1 MLFWSLFLFL
11 FVFKTPAIA
20 EKDFS
25 ITENIEYLI
34 NSQGNAI
41 VTHQVQIINN
51 FSQIYPKEYQID
63 IEGLPLSDLTATDN
77 QGNILSVFTTENNV
91 SKIKLKFN
99 DPHLGKDQVTAFKL
113 SYRIQELAKNKGKT
127 WEIALPQSIDT
138 SLSKSQITLKVPLEF
153 GGLSFS
159 SISSSLVS
167 NSSQQIISF
176 QNNSSKKILIILGD
190 YQLFNFTLDYYL
202 KNPSDSPTESQIAI
216 IPQTYSQSVLYESIS
231 PPPKTVTTDND
242 GNWLATY
249 QLQGNEA
256 IEIKAIGQVKTG
268 LNLSLKT
275 DNLSPYLQE
284 QPFWPISAPEIQN
297 ISKTLTTPRSIYDFV
312 INNLDY
318 NYDGISSAKRQGALG
333 ALQNPKNSL
342 CTEFTDLFVTI
353 SRAKGIPAREIEGF
367 AYSTNPKI
375 KPLNIENDIL
385 HAWPEYYDQNKQSW
399 KAIDPT
405 WAKTTN
411 GINYFDDLDLNH
423 ITFVIHGENSQLP
436 PPPGSY
442 KKPGEAKSVKV
453 EFASEEIIA
462 EVSLPQISIENKKL
476 VIKNDNPNSQN
487 NLQIDIP
494 KLKFSQ
500 IVTQILPYSQT
511 SLPIPSLSFWQSLS
525 AKNQNITI
533 TLENS
538 NHLRET
544 VNLKYLPHFINLSVF
559 IIASIVILALSGII
573 ITSKTHEKNS

>member
-1 MLFWSLFLFL
+1 MLFCLLL
-11 FVFKTPAIA
+11 LPLLIFKTPVLA
-20 EKDFS
+20 EKDFN
-25 ITENIEYLI
+25 ITENIEYFV
-34 NSQGNAI
+34 NSQGNAT

-63 IEGLPLSDLTATDN
+63 IEGLPLSDLSATDD
-77 QGNILSVFTTENNV
+77 QGNILSVFSAENNV

-99 DPHLGKDQVTAFKL
+99 NPKLGKDQITTFKL
-113 SYRIQELAKNKGKT
+113 SYRIEELAKNKGKT
-127 WEIALPQSIDT
+127 WEISLPQSVDS
-138 SLSKSQITLKVPLEF
+138 SLSKSQVVLKVPLEF

-159 SISSSLVS
+159 SIPSSLVT
-167 NSSQQIISF
+167 NSSQHIISF

-202 KNPSDSPTESQIAI
+202 KNPSSSPTESQIAL
-216 IPQTYSQSVLYESIS
+216 IPQTYSQSVLYESIF

-249 QLQGNEA
+249 QLQGNETV
-256 IEIKAIGQVKTG
+256 EIKATGQVKTG
-268 LNLSLKT
+268 LKLPSKT
-275 DNLSPYLQE
+275 DNLSPYLSE
-284 QPFWPISAPEIQN
+284 QPFWPISSPEIQS
-297 ISKTLTTPRSIYDFV
+297 ISATLTTPRSIYDYV

-318 NYDGISSAKRQGALG
+318 SYSGISSAKRQGALA

-342 CTEFTDLFVTI
+342 CTEFTDLFI
-353 SRAKGIPAREIEGF
+353 ALSRAKNIPAREIEGF

-399 KAIDPT
+399 QAIDPT

-411 GINYFDDLDLNH
+411 GINYFNDLDLNH

-442 KKPGEAKSVKV
+442 KKPGATKSVNI

-462 EVSLPQISIENKKL
+462 ETSLPQISIENKKL
-476 VIKNDNPNSQN
+476 IIKNNNPNSQN
-487 NLQIDIP
+487 NLQIAIP
-494 KLKFSQ
+494 KLNFSQ
-500 IVTQILPYSQT
+500 TIAQILPYSQI
-511 SLPIPSLSFWQSLS
+511 SLPLPNLSFWQSLS
-525 AKNQNITI
+525 TKNQNIVI
-533 TLENS
+533 NLENN
-538 NHLRET
+538 NHLT
-544 VNLKYLPHFINLSVF
+544 QTQTLKYLPHFVNLGIF
-559 IIASIVILALSGII
+559 IIVSIVILALSGII

>member
-1 MLFWSLFLFL
+1 MFFWSLLLFL
-11 FVFKTPAIA
+11 SILKTPVLA
-20 EKDFS
+20 EKDFNIS
-25 ITENIEYLI
+25 ENIEYLV
-34 NSQGNAI
+34 NSQGSAT

-63 IEGLPLSDLTATDN
+63 IQGLPLSDLSATDN
-77 QGNILSVFTTENNV
+77 QGNILSIFTTENDI

-99 DPHLGKDQVTAFKL
+99 EPKLGKDQVTTFKL
-113 SYRIQELAKNKGKT
+113 SYRIENLAKNKGKT
-127 WEIALPQSIDT
+127 WEISLPQSIDT
-138 SLSKSQITLKVPLEF
+138 SLNKSQIILKVPLEF

-159 SISSSLVS
+159 SIPSNLVS
-167 NSSQQIISF
+167 NSTHQIINF
-176 QNNSSKKILIILGD
+176 QNNSSKKILVIFGD

-231 PPPKTVTTDND
+231 PPPKTVTTDSD

-256 IEIKAIGQVKTG
+256 LEIKAVGQVKTG
-268 LNLSLKT
+268 LNLPSKT

-284 QPFWPISAPEIQN
+284 QPFWPISSTEIRD
-297 ISKTLTTPRSIYDFV
+297 ISKTLSTPKTIYDYV
-312 INNLDY
+312 VNNLDY
-318 NYDGISSAKRQGALG
+318 NYDGINSAKRQGAIA

-342 CTEFTDLFVTI
+342 CTEFTDLFIAI

-385 HAWPEYYDQNKQSW
+385 HAWPEYYDQNKGGW

-423 ITFVIHGENSQLP
+423 ITFVIHGENSQYP

-442 KKPGEAKSVKV
+442 KKPGLAKSVNI
-453 EFASEEIIA
+453 EFASTEIIT
-462 EVSLPQISIENKKL
+462 EGTLPHISIENKKL
-476 VIKNDNPNSQN
+476 IIKNDGPNPQN

-494 KLKFSQ
+494 KLKFSETL
-500 IVTQILPYSQT
+500 TQILPYSQT
-511 SLPIPSLSFWQSLS
+511 SLSLPSLSFWQSLS
-525 AKNQNITI
+525 ANNQNIAI
-533 TLENS
+533 NLENS
-538 NHLRET
+538 SHLT
-544 VNLKYLPHFINLSVF
+544 QTINLKYLPHFINLGTF